1 MRPPAKDDGY
11 YVVLTSAPDYQA
23 DDSAVT
29 EAAQLLSLKPAEL
42 SRAVG
47 LGQALPVTRIGTEF
61 DAAAIVNGLRGLG
74 IESVIISNGDLQL
87 DRSSVKIRGLVCS
100 DDSLEAVPASGG
112 GTPVSVGWN
121 EVTLLVSGRLLSN
134 RTEVEERNSRGRKRT
149 VDSRQFSSDEAVLDI
164 YAKSQSANFRIVA
177 GSFDFSC
184 LGPAKSA
191 TTFQNFAALISF
203 MRQRATDAQMD
214 DSYVRARPILETLW
228 PQEEQ
233 LRKGELRRKG
243 SSKFDSA
250 TVTTT
255 TNEAQF
261 TRYSRLKHCLS
272 MRTLEVGK

>member
-1 MRPPAKDDGY
+1 LRPTAKDDGF
-11 YVVLTSAPDYQA
+11 YVVLTPAPDYQA

-47 LGQALPVTRIGTEF
+47 LGQALPVARIGTEF
-61 DAAAIVNGLRGLG
+61 DSAAMVQGLRGLG

-87 DRSSVKIRGLVCS
+87 DLPSLKIRGLVCS
-100 DDSLEAVPASGG
+100 DDSLTTVPESGG
-112 GTPVSVGWN
+112 GTPVSAGWN

-134 RTEVEERNSRGRKRT
+134 RIEVEERNSRGRKRT

-164 YAKSQSANFRIVA
+164 YLKSQSANWRMVA

-203 MRQRATDAQMD
+203 MRERATDAQID
-214 DSYVRARPILETLW
+214 DSYVRARPILEALW

-272 MRTLEVGK
+272 MRTLGVGK